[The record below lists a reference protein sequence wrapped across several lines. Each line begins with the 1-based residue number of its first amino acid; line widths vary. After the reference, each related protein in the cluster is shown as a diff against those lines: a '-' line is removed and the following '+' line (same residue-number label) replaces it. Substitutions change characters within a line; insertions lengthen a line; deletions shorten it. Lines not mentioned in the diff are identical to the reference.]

1 MGKTTYGN
9 FFQQP
14 NPEDYAKR
22 NKNREKLEDNPNYGH
37 QYETTYKNSFLGP
50 VPAVCP
56 AKISLETKSKGFFSS
71 SK

>member
-37 QYETTYKNSFLGP
+37 QYGTNLSNIRNNIQEQLFGSSP
-50 VPAVCP
+50 SSVP
-56 AKISLETKSKGFFSS
+56 S
-71 SK
+71 